1 MLYDNMIY
9 FACCVASH
17 GAQYGLFTNVI
28 DRLLLLFFTRVVIIK
43 YVLHAAFVL
52 LQFYFTISSIYL
64 IVVIKQ
70 ETVQAI

>member
-17 GAQYGLFTNVI
+17 GAQYGLFDQYVWQVI
-28 DRLLLLFFTRVVIIK
+28 IIVFTRVVIIK
-43 YVLHAAFVL
+43 YGLHAIFVL
-52 LQFYFTISSIYL
+52 LYFYFTISSIYL

-70 ETVQAI
+70 ETM